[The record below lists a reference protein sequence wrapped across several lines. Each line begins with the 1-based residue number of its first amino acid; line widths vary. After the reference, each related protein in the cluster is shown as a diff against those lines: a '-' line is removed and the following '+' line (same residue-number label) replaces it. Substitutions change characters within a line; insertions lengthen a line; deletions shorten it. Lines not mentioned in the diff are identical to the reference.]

1 MQELPFNKETISG
14 EDMRNA
20 LSAMVSK
27 KLFWGKGAVKSMD
40 ISNVMIKFT
49 RYRLDPD
56 LDELPL
62 QVGDLH
68 GEAPHGVGP
77 PPLRGRSARR
87 SEQRHCSSAVG
98 HRGADAS
105 AVRGGR
111 GGGGGPAHGVR
122 AAVQRLLR
130 PWQSAVQA
138 LQGPV
143 VATSARGATDAGRSA
158 AAMKWCGARTATGRG
173 VCGARGATATG
184 GAVQD
189 VQG

>member
-1 MQELPFNKETISG
+1 MQELQFNKETISG

-77 PPLRGRSARR
+77 PPVRGWSARR
-87 SEQRHCSSAVG
+87 S
-98 HRGADAS
+98 
-105 AVRGGR
+105 
-111 GGGGGPAHGVR
+111 
-122 AAVQRLLR
+122 
-130 PWQSAVQA
+130 
-138 LQGPV
+138 
-143 VATSARGATDAGRSA
+143 
-158 AAMKWCGARTATGRG
+158 
-173 VCGARGATATG
+173 
-184 GAVQD
+184 
-189 VQG
+189 